1 MQTADS
7 LEKSLML
14 GKIEGRRRRGC
25 QSMRW
30 LDGITDA
37 MNMNL
42 GKLQE
47 MVRDREAWS
56 AAVHEV
62 AKGRTQLGDWTT
74 TYSMSMHFTDWKA
87 HSQNFIFSGYVDLI
101 PLPRLVLQSTMGRPR
116 DDPAKWSKSDKDKYH
131 VMSLNVES
139 KIIVRMSLLTKQK
152 QIHRHRKLWLPKG
165 KGFRGERF
173 QRRVKLGGWD

>member
-1 MQTADS
+1 MLKLKLQYFGHLMQTADS

-62 AKGRTQLGDWTT
+62 AKGRTQLGD
-74 TYSMSMHFTDWKA
+74 
-87 HSQNFIFSGYVDLI
+87 
-101 PLPRLVLQSTMGRPR
+101 
-116 DDPAKWSKSDKDKYH
+116 
-131 VMSLNVES
+131 
-139 KIIVRMSLLTKQK
+139 
-152 QIHRHRKLWLPKG
+152 
-165 KGFRGERF
+165 
-173 QRRVKLGGWD
+173 